1 RRGITGRGRDGDYSP
16 PPAQIPAC
24 GFPAPGSCRR
34 SNVTGIRGL
43 AAHAVPVRR
52 QATLVT
58 CLVRHGVRG
67 MPCHLPSLQPGP
79 FPPPP
84 PPPFITGLFGRFI
97 GTTSPSDSSP
107 VPRQLRLLDFL
118 SRPGIAVATAGQARS
133 PRFRRDPFAR
143 DGVFDHG
150 RASTPRIAAPHIL
163 PSATVTA
170 SASTDFGFS
179 RLNSPP
185 HAIAVYA
192 SRRSSPSAPQH
203 SLPSARYGLLGPDFH
218 RLDRASFAWR
228 TTVTVMHRNAMCSPT
243 PSKSTG
249 RILPQQDCAAR
260 IFCSRAPYS

>member
-1 RRGITGRGRDGDYSP
+1 MEIGKY
-16 PPAQIPAC
+16 AC
-24 GFPAPGSCRR
+24 
-34 SNVTGIRGL
+34 
-43 AAHAVPVRR
+43 VPVK
-52 QATLVT
+52 
-58 CLVRHGVRG
+58 
-67 MPCHLPSLQPGP
+67 PGP
-79 FPPPP
+79 SRLCSGASSVLRARPTPRLFPDRLR
-84 PPPFITGLFGRFI
+84 FGL
-97 GTTSPSDSSP
+97 
-107 VPRQLRLLDFL
+107 L
-118 SRPGIAVATAGQARS
+118 SRSGIASATADQTRS

-218 RLDRASFAWR
+218 RLDRASFTWR
-228 TTVTVMHRNAMCSPT
+228 TTVTV
-243 PSKSTG
+243 
-249 RILPQQDCAAR
+249 IQ
-260 IFCSRAPYS
+260 SRRPNVQ

>member
-1 RRGITGRGRDGDYSP
+1 MRGHTNSGRGFNLFNRLRRHFQSPPGPHCRTATSADPLCARMQKMGRGRDGDYSP

-34 SNVTGIRGL
+34 SNVTGVRGL

-58 CLVRHGVRG
+58 CLIRHGVRG

-118 SRPGIAVATAGQARS
+118 SRPGIAAATAGQTRS
-133 PRFRRDPFAR
+133 PRFRRDPFVR
-143 DGVFDHG
+143 DVASDPG
-150 RASTPRIAAPHIL
+150 RATAPRMTTPHMLPSTPL
-163 PSATVTA
+163 TV
-170 SASTDFGFS
+170 
-179 RLNSPP
+179 
-185 HAIAVYA
+185 
-192 SRRSSPSAPQH
+192 SAP
-203 SLPSARYGLLGPDFH
+203 A
-218 RLDRASFAWR
+218 
-228 TTVTVMHRNAMCSPT
+228 
-243 PSKSTG
+243 K
-249 RILPQQDCAAR
+249 
-260 IFCSRAPYS
+260 

>member
-1 RRGITGRGRDGDYSP
+1 SPSRCGPGRPY
-16 PPAQIPAC
+16 
-24 GFPAPGSCRR
+24 
-34 SNVTGIRGL
+34 GL
-43 AAHAVPVRR
+43 WS
-52 QATLVT
+52 
-58 CLVRHGVRG
+58 GVR
-67 MPCHLPSLQPGP
+67 P
-79 FPPPP
+79 
-84 PPPFITGLFGRFI
+84 
-97 GTTSPSDSSP
+97 
-107 VPRQLRLLDFL
+107 
-118 SRPGIAVATAGQARS
+118 

-228 TTVTVMHRNAMCSPT
+228 TTASPSASFEKSITHISRGRETMSFPFRKGWMTSAFGRPFGFTGAQSQSLAAPPATSNSPT
-243 PSKSTG
+243 STG
-249 RILPQQDCAAR
+249 P
-260 IFCSRAPYS
+260 

>member
-43 AAHAVPVRR
+43 VAHAVPVRR
-52 QATLVT
+52 QATMVT

-84 PPPFITGLFGRFI
+84 PPPLITGLFGRFI

-133 PRFRRDPFAR
+133 PRFRRDPFLR

-150 RASTPRIAAPHIL
+150 RATAPRSNGADHIAFSLCQRPRPLHVAL
-163 PSATVTA
+163 
-170 SASTDFGFS
+170 S

-185 HAIAVYA
+185 HTVAVYA
-192 SRRSSPSAPQH
+192 SRRSPPSAPQH
-203 SLPSARYGLLGPDFH
+203 SLPSRRYLLLGLVFH
-218 RLDRASFAWR
+218 QLDHASFLA
-228 TTVTVMHRNAMCSPT
+228 H
-243 PSKSTG
+243 
-249 RILPQQDCAAR
+249 
-260 IFCSRAPYS
+260 

>member
-1 RRGITGRGRDGDYSP
+1 MIASKAFSSARNLDPCAPRFGGLRIPVLRPGLAWRSTL
-16 PPAQIPAC
+16 PPA
-24 GFPAPGSCRR
+24 AP
-34 SNVTGIRGL
+34 
-43 AAHAVPVRR
+43 
-52 QATLVT
+52 
-58 CLVRHGVRG
+58 
-67 MPCHLPSLQPGP
+67 LPSTPSATAHTLSPRA
-79 FPPPP
+79 
-84 PPPFITGLFGRFI
+84 ITALFGCFI
-97 GTTSPSDSSP
+97 GTTSASDSSS
-107 VPRQLRLLDFL
+107 VPRQIALLACCRGPGSPQRLRT
-118 SRPGIAVATAGQARS
+118 RRRS

-228 TTVTVMHRNAMCSPT
+228 T
-243 PSKSTG
+243 
-249 RILPQQDCAAR
+249 AAR
-260 IFCSRAPYS
+260 RNCADL

>member
-1 RRGITGRGRDGDYSP
+1 M
-16 PPAQIPAC
+16 C
-24 GFPAPGSCRR
+24 GFPAYGSHLGCVTARRVTPPVCAPAPVTRCAGSAPGA
-34 SNVTGIRGL
+34 RGAGTHSPWPL
-43 AAHAVPVRR
+43 PFAPPAPQRIAPPCSPASPLLRQGLTSHARASSASALRLPDADQNGLSPVVRR
-52 QATLVT
+52 E
-58 CLVRHGVRG
+58 
-67 MPCHLPSLQPGP
+67 
-79 FPPPP
+79 
-84 PPPFITGLFGRFI
+84 
-97 GTTSPSDSSP
+97 TS
-107 VPRQLRLLDFL
+107 
-118 SRPGIAVATAGQARS
+118 
-133 PRFRRDPFAR
+133 RFRRDPFAR

-228 TTVTVMHRNAMCSPT
+228 TTVNPTHAGIKASAAAVEHSAPVICGCPLAAAMTKDRTPWELFFGPDSPA
-243 PSKSTG
+243 S
-249 RILPQQDCAAR
+249 D
-260 IFCSRAPYS
+260 

>member
-1 RRGITGRGRDGDYSP
+1 MRASACDALHRFCARCARLWHAFPSAPALRSTGSAADRSALFAR
-16 PPAQIPAC
+16 
-24 GFPAPGSCRR
+24 FPATTTGPDFSRPCIIGFGSSPSRCGPGRPY
-34 SNVTGIRGL
+34 GL
-43 AAHAVPVRR
+43 WS
-52 QATLVT
+52 
-58 CLVRHGVRG
+58 GVR
-67 MPCHLPSLQPGP
+67 P
-79 FPPPP
+79 
-84 PPPFITGLFGRFI
+84 
-97 GTTSPSDSSP
+97 
-107 VPRQLRLLDFL
+107 
-118 SRPGIAVATAGQARS
+118 

-228 TTVTVMHRNAMCSPT
+228 TTVTVTDVVLWPAWPGSSRPACLIPFDERGDRAS
-243 PSKSTG
+243 
-249 RILPQQDCAAR
+249 RQRQDE
-260 IFCSRAPYS
+260 SG